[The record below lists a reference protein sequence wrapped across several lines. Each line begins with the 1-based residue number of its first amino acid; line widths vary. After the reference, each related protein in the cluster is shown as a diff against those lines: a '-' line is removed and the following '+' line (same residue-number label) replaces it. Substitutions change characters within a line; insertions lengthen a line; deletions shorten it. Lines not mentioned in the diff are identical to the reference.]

1 MRTPMWRR
9 RYRRI
14 GTAFLVAMLAAVTVS
29 ASVAARE
36 PKRPDLDSRGS
47 GAELE
52 QEATRS
58 TDANTIDV
66 LSARAYLYDDGTV
79 AVVGEVL
86 NTYASRR
93 ELVNVN
99 VNFYN
104 SGVFIGSLGS
114 PVFLTQ
120 LGWGSTSPFLVYDDA
135 PEGTGPGSTFIAS
148 VDNVGTFV
156 AAPPGGAL
164 QIVPGPTSIVGDER
178 HFTGTV
184 HNVSSTEVQFVYA
197 AVTTYD
203 SAGDVIDTTYDVT
216 TPFAIPGGGSASYD
230 LVLFY
235 DPAEPVARS
244 SLTADG
250 WSGIDVN
257 VYHTAWSNYFND
269 IGVSSFRP
277 DIVWNAEQ
285 GITTGCGA
293 GLFCPTA
300 NVPRDQMASFLSR
313 ALDLSGAALD
323 AFTDDEGNP
332 HEPNINLVAREA
344 IASGC
349 GVNLYCPSALV
360 KRDQMA
366 SFLSRALDLSGAA
379 PNAFTDD
386 NGNIH
391 EVNINLVARDGI
403 ASGCG
408 GTNYCP
414 SSNVTRGQMAAF
426 LHRAFD

>member
-1 MRTPMWRR
+1 
-9 RYRRI
+9 
-14 GTAFLVAMLAAVTVS
+14 MLSAAVYVY
-29 ASVAARE
+29 
-36 PKRPDLDSRGS
+36 
-47 GAELE
+47 
-52 QEATRS
+52 Q
-58 TDANTIDV
+58 
-66 LSARAYLYDDGTV
+66 DDTV

-86 NTYASRR
+86 NQYASRR
-93 ELVNVN
+93 QEVTVD

-104 SGVFIGSLGS
+104 GPTFIGELGG
-114 PVFLTQ
+114 PIFLTQ
-120 LGWGSTSPFLVYDDA
+120 LAYGSTSPFLLYDVA
-135 PEGTGPGSTFIAS
+135 PPGTEPGVTTFQIA
-148 VDNVGTFV
+148 VDFVGTFV

-164 QIVPGPTSIVGDER
+164 RIVPGPTTIVGDER
-178 HFTGTV
+178 HFTGTL
-184 HNVSSTEVQFVYA
+184 HNVSNLEVDFAYA

-203 SAGDVIDTTYDVT
+203 SAGDVLDSTYDLTSPSV
-216 TPFAIPGGGSASYD
+216 IPGGGSATYD
-230 LVLFY
+230 LVLYY
-235 DPAEPVARS
+235 DPGVLVARS
-244 SLTADG
+244 SVTADA
-250 WSGIDVN
+250 WSGSEQD

-269 IGVSSFRP
+269 IGISSFRS

-313 ALDLSGAALD
+313 ALDLSGPAPNAY
-323 AFTDDEGNP
+323 TDDNGNP

-349 GVNLYCPSALV
+349 GGTNYCPSALV